1 MCQNMLT
8 EQHRVQITERHKKT
22 SFKKK
27 EMYIELRHQLLTL
40 VGGICSKVSIFK

>member
-1 MCQNMLT
+1 MCQDMLT

-27 EMYIELRHQLLTL
+27 RNVYRAQTSAFDIGWGE
-40 VGGICSKVSIFK
+40 